1 MNNESVRLTPKGT
14 REHGQIKR
22 GRVIATRAN
31 IERLLG
37 PAHAEGDGTHS
48 TAEWFLQTDL
58 GSATVYNN
66 CAFSDEEYG
75 IDASNDAAA
84 LLAVTYLKTNKLEAY
99 FLTGAIE

>member
-1 MNNESVRLTPKGT
+1 MNNETVRLTPKGT

-75 IDASNDAAA
+75 IDAVTDRVA
-84 LLAVTYLKTNKLEAY
+84 LLTVSYLRTNKLEAHY
-99 FLTGAIE
+99 LGGQI